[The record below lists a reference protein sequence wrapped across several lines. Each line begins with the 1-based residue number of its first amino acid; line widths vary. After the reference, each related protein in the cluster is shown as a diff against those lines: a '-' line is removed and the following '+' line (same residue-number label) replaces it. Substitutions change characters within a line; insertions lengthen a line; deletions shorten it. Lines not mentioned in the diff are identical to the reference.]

1 MKRQFGLLVVIMILF
16 AGLSACDTA
25 TDENV
30 NDPQNNDPQNND
42 PQNNDPELVRLA
54 AVETDLLSKINAER
68 IVNDPVRPAL
78 NRDPGMDRIMLWHV
92 TRMAEN
98 HFLNHQDAN
107 GRESEGRAHHYGDN
121 PNLRCSEIIQWWGGT
136 PSGQVHYQGYF
147 NSPSHHAGYLEEGAF
162 SLGPTTWAGLAAI
175 SGTGPAGTEFAGRS
189 GSYTGVMF
197 CETQVT
203 ITIDPFSE

>member
-1 MKRQFGLLVVIMILF
+1 MLILILF
-16 AGLSACDTA
+16 TGLSACDSA
-25 TDENV
+25 TDENGS
-30 NDPQNNDPQNND
+30 DQPDNNPPDNN
-42 PQNNDPELVRLA
+42 PELVRLTG
-54 AVETDLLSKINAER
+54 VENDLLSRINSER
-68 IVNDPVRPAL
+68 VVNDPVRPEL

-92 TRMAEN
+92 AQMAN
-98 HFLNHQDAN
+98 DHFLNHQDEN
-107 GRESEGRAHHYGDN
+107 GRESEGRAHYYGDN

-162 SLGPTTWAGLAAI
+162 NLGPTTWAGVAAI

-197 CETQVT
+197 CEAQ
-203 ITIDPFSE
+203 ISIMIDPFSE